1 MAILALLVSCSEEEI
16 VKVTPTNGQ
25 EVKFSVSMDKVASRT
40 LYGAVADD
48 GKSIKVN
55 WVDGDEI
62 TVFGTTCAVQQAN
75 YSQKRQAARAATAP
89 SAQAVVNWRISFVR
103 QSPAAKI
110 PAAEVRQFSPA
121 GMKPAASATFR
132 F

>member
-1 MAILALLVSCSEEEI
+1 MKKYTIYIMAILALLVSCSEEEI

-75 YSQKRQAARAATAP
+75 YKVSTKGANGVAATDQNYA
-89 SAQAVVNWRISFVR
+89 SSLEKTG
-103 QSPAAKI
+103 AAGVQWGTKDKSD
-110 PAAEVRQFSPA
+110 FF
-121 GMKPAASATFR
+121 AASWYSLF
-132 F
+132 